1 MSGNMVA
8 FKVWYHAWDGKRWN
22 IYTSSMSRMQHEAT
36 CLNHQF
42 VICLGFHVFDLSW
55 LIC

>member
-1 MSGNMVA
+1 MSANMVA

-36 CLNHQF
+36 CLNHKF
-42 VICLGFHVFDLSW
+42 VICLDFHVFDLSW